1 MNNHIESAIEKQ
13 IMPRSRFWNKNLAE
27 QREIIKRIKSLKKKE
42 LYWLLHN
49 RKSAIWPMDADC
61 ESKPSSLLPNDWID
75 KPDHMHFGRFYFAI
89 PIYFFNDEFDCGK
102 VNLMAK
108 LEFDNGPEHSVR
120 RKAFI
125 FAHQFIRS
133 FTRFSVEDYSQ
144 SMTTDATV
152 KKFVLD
158 EKALKIMILGE
169 RYTFLSGFNYSPNL
183 RIISYNCP
191 NSLWCFMYLFRE
203 YGEENAICVETFIKE
218 STFSRAS
225 EGHGNWPNHIKDID
239 IENEKNETA
248 FMLKEDPMEYLHS
261 SKGPPKGDFPPELEC
276 AGLIIEEVRN
286 AAVENKK
293 NVKRQELWLKT
304 RFRKPIKDIP
314 LGKKAKK

>member
-27 QREIIKRIKSLKKKE
+27 QRGIIKRIKSLKKKE
-42 LYWLLHN
+42 L
-49 RKSAIWPMDADC
+49 
-61 ESKPSSLLPNDWID
+61 
-75 KPDHMHFGRFYFAI
+75 
-89 PIYFFNDEFDCGK
+89 YFFNDEFDCGK

-304 RFRKPIKDIP
+304 MFRKPIKDIP
-314 LGKKAKK
+314 CGKKAKK